1 MEPVKPYVDNWLLD
15 FTKANV
21 FSQIDFYEPR
31 YDGVRLTLKL
41 TPFLAETLS
50 IWVMKI
56 ESVIEQVKAI
66 LVDKDSIEG
75 IKVTLFVID
84 ENLMP

>member
-1 MEPVKPYVDNWLLD
+1 LVIGFYKGQC
-15 FTKANV
+15 V
-21 FSQIDFYEPR
+21 FKKDFYEPR
-31 YDGVRLTLKL
+31 YGGVRLTRKL

-75 IKVTLFVID
+75 IKVTLLVID

>member
-21 FSQIDFYEPR
+21 FSPKDFYEPR

-41 TPFLAETLS
+41 TPFLAEILS

-75 IKVTLFVID
+75 IKVTLLVID

>member
-1 MEPVKPYVDNWLLD
+1 
-15 FTKANV
+15 
-21 FSQIDFYEPR
+21 
-31 YDGVRLTLKL
+31 LTLKL

-75 IKVTLFVID
+75 IKVTLLVID